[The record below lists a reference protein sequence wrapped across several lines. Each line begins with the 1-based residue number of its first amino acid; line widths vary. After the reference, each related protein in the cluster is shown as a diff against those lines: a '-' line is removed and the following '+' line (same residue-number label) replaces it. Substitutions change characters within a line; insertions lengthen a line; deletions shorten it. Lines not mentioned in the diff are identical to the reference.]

1 MHPLRG
7 SIFPT
12 ALEALA
18 AREIEIED
26 ASPTKDH
33 KRWGVGRGG
42 ERGGWNTAGGATLVV
57 WRNARCVLPPPLQ
70 LLRQRKLRAV
80 GSRRERN
87 NIHCTGRPQAAGL
100 KSPFSSP
107 ARNHKH
113 DLLT

>member
-70 LLRQRKLRAV
+70 LLRQRKLQGCRQQE
-80 GSRRERN
+80 GEKQYTLHR
-87 NIHCTGRPQAAGL
+87 QAAGGRTEKPL
-100 KSPFSSP
+100 QQPSQKPQ
-107 ARNHKH
+107 
-113 DLLT
+113 T